1 VIDTEKMR
9 VLIGVDGSENALR
22 AVKLVGNMTAKLE
35 AKVTLL
41 NVIAPSE
48 AALFS
53 GKSSR
58 PLEER
63 TIGDE
68 RLHAA
73 VKILEQAGVEYETA
87 VEFGHPADAILNY
100 ANKGYDL
107 VAVGSR
113 GLSSIEGFLMGSV
126 SSKVVHHSK
135 VPTLVV
141 P

>member
-1 VIDTEKMR
+1 MEKMR
-9 VLIGVDGSENALR
+9 ILVGVDGSENALR
-22 AVKLVGNMTAKLE
+22 AVKLVAEMASRMG
-35 AKVTLL
+35 AKVILL

-58 PLEER
+58 PLQEK
-63 TIGDE
+63 TMGDE

-73 VKILEQAGVEYETA
+73 VQLLEGSKVEYETA
-87 VEFGHPADAILNY
+87 VEFGHPADVILRY
-100 ANKGYDL
+100 AGKDCDL

-126 SSKVVHHSK
+126 SSRVVHHSK